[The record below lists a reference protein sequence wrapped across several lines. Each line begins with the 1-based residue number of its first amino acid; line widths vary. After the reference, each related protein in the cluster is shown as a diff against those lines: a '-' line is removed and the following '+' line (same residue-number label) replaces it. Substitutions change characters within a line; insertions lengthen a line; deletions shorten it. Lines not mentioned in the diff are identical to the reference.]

1 MFYANL
7 STMGGILM
15 RTKDKDRSWKLYHL
29 SNRRD
34 GSKKHTFQDLYLLYS
49 PLEKRGLLF
58 QVFSVRLNAQ
68 LRRSQHYYIHFNNII
83 KTTSILS
90 REELEEV
97 KLLAIGITDIFKK
110 LKDISLEYN
119 SVFKNI
125 KLVPVFLTPQTTP
138 FRTKYIA
145 DAFID
150 RDFIT
155 IEEIKNILEEIEVKF
170 NDF

>member
-1 MFYANL
+1 MKL
-7 STMGGILM
+7 RDKM
-15 RTKDKDRSWKLYHL
+15 RERNRFWKLYHL
-29 SNRRD
+29 SSRRD
-34 GSKKHTFQDLYLLYS
+34 GSKKHTFEDLYLLYS

-83 KTTSILS
+83 KTTSILR

-97 KLLAIGITDIFKK
+97 KLLAIVITDIFKI